1 MHILIS
7 RENFRQAAPLYCA
20 NNYQLT
26 SLLFGD
32 QCISDI
38 VTNDP
43 SVVVDYAINPDD
55 QGVDFQSN
63 VPVTIIYQFSC
74 IVYLRYICIAGTQS
88 NVNRFSY
95 MILDIDQNNIGQ
107 GVITRLTAKQCTP
120 RPLPTVE
127 LASQLVITIE
137 ETTDG
142 RPPRDIRIDIQGC
155 FSLSVSS
162 IIILLFGSECK
173 LSNFHMYWKFA
184 FYKILPSEPL
194 VHIHFIF

>member
-1 MHILIS
+1 MYILIS
-7 RENFRQAAPLYCA
+7 RENFRQAVPLYCA

-32 QCISDI
+32 QCISNI

-43 SVVVDYAINPDD
+43 SIAVDYAINPDD
-55 QGVDFQSN
+55 EGVDFQSN
-63 VPVTIIYQFSC
+63 TPITIIYQFSC
-74 IVYLRYICIAGTQS
+74 TVYLKYICITGTQS

-95 MILDIDQNNIGQ
+95 MILDIDQNDIGQ
-107 GVITRLTAKQCTP
+107 GVITRLEAKQCTP
-120 RPLPTVE
+120 RPLPSVE

-142 RPPRDIRIDIQGC
+142 QPPRDIRIDMQGC

-162 IIILLFGSECK
+162 ITILLFGSECK
-173 LSNFHMYWKFA
+173 LSNFHVY
-184 FYKILPSEPL
+184 
-194 VHIHFIF
+194 